1 MIKKYDLTDV
11 ICLKSYIE
19 QKEAAAYLRG
29 CDALV
34 IPSRIESIPV
44 ILSDAMQ
51 LECPVLV
58 SDVGDLGK
66 IVKMYKAGII
76 FPSNSP
82 DKLAKAIEKSFYEK
96 ENYTEGRKKLIA
108 MFDLSRTVETF
119 MKTICENVLS
129 ENEK

>member
-1 MIKKYDLTDV
+1 MLPN
-11 ICLKSYIE
+11 KSSYN
-19 QKEAAAYLRG
+19 
-29 CDALV
+29 
-34 IPSRIESIPV
+34 S
-44 ILSDAMQ
+44 
-51 LECPVLV
+51 
-58 SDVGDLGK
+58 
-66 IVKMYKAGII
+66 II

-82 DKLAKAIEKSFYEK
+82 DKLAKAIERSFYEK